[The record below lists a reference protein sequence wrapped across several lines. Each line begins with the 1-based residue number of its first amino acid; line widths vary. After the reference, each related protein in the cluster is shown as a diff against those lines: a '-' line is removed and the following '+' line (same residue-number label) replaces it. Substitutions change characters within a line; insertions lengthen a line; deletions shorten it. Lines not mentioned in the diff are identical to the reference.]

1 MPLAVSHSAG
11 ICFFIAM
18 EGGGRDGRFWFLPE
32 IVIIY
37 SQSGSSNLGDK
48 GEWEGAWGL
57 ESGNMLNRD
66 RRRIWFSAP

>member
-1 MPLAVSHSAG
+1 MGV
-11 ICFFIAM
+11 
-18 EGGGRDGRFWFLPE
+18 FWLLPE

-48 GEWEGAWGL
+48 GGWEGGLGL